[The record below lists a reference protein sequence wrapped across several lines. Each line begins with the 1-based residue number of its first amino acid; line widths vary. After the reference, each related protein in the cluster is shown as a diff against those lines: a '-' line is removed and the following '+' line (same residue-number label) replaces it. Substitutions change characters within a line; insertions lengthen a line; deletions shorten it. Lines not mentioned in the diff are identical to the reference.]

1 MYLKYTLCLW
11 SMQVVYGKQKP
22 PMVIAIARV
31 SVVSVVQSA
40 IKGYWVKQTAL
51 RLYHKVIVYN
61 LFRLVKTYSEHC
73 TVTTLL

>member
-1 MYLKYTLCLW
+1 MIMLNMWITL
-11 SMQVVYGKQKP
+11 GKQKP

-51 RLYHKVIVYN
+51 GLYHKIIVYE
-61 LFRLVKTYSEHC
+61 FFGLVETDGETG

>member
-51 RLYHKVIVYN
+51 GLYHKIIVYE
-61 LFRLVKTYSEHC
+61 FFGLVETDGETG

>member
-1 MYLKYTLCLW
+1 MIMLNMRITL
-11 SMQVVYGKQKP
+11 GKQKP

-51 RLYHKVIVYN
+51 GLYHKIIVYE
-61 LFRLVKTYSEHC
+61 FFGLVETDGETG